1 MSYNTR
7 ENLYE
12 IVQMN
17 ISQKRKD
24 IIKIDSIKSFRVVT
38 EKYFWL
44 TLLYCWHSRII
55 WSNVNAQL
63 QEGHCGGSSRQRRYW
78 CVRRVWPMR
87 WQLCHASK
95 VQKWVMWFGKLFHS
109 RAAATRRLGSWWQSQ
124 VWPTI
129 SSTKVPLLLIASHNW
144 GLIHITAAYTA
155 FGSVFWS

>member
-95 VQKWVMWFGKLFHS
+95 VQKWCGLANYSTHEQQQPERLVADGRVKCRRQSVPQKSHFYLLQ
-109 RAAATRRLGSWWQSQ
+109 AT
-124 VWPTI
+124 I
-129 SSTKVPLLLIASHNW
+129 ED
-144 GLIHITAAYTA
+144 
-155 FGSVFWS
+155 